1 MFSAM
6 KKFHTLSLVLGLATL
21 AGFTAPSSAQAQ
33 SISCPLE
40 KIRLEVTTRLPSGW
54 WNTPQVNVL
63 QNTRVITLGGKKTLQ
78 CDYGSAGRIMHLA
91 PAGRTCAAV
100 SGGFNCLAPA
110 VARPRT
116 FNSQAVTLRQTYLA
130 DFDRNSS
137 SNSAAD
143 IWFQAETR
151 DLLYLV
157 PRNGAQIGVG
167 NRRNRGFDG
176 CSTARF
182 TSSRVSLSDV
192 PVGSYICMKTNEGRI
207 SQFRMNNIS
216 GGSPKVLQ
224 LGYTTW
230 E

>member
-1 MFSAM
+1 MFSVL
-6 KKFHTLSLVLGLATL
+6 KKFHNLSLALGLATL
-21 AGFTAPSSAQAQ
+21 AGFAAPTSAKAQ

-40 KIRLEVTTRLPSGW
+40 QIRLEVTTRLPSGW

-91 PAGRTCAAV
+91 PVGRTCTAV
-100 SGGFNCLAPA
+100 SGGFSCLAAA
-110 VARPRT
+110 VVQPRT
-116 FNSQAVTLRQTYLA
+116 FNSAGITLRQTYLA

-137 SNSAAD
+137 RNSDAD
-143 IWFQAETR
+143 LWFQAETR

-167 NRRNRGFDG
+167 NRRNRGFAG
-176 CSTARF
+176 CSTARY

-192 PVGSYICMKTNEGRI
+192 PVGSYVCMKTNEGRI

-216 GGSPKVLQ
+216 SGSPKILQ
-224 LGYTTW
+224 LGFTTW

>member
-1 MFSAM
+1 MFSTL
-6 KKFHTLSLVLGLATL
+6 KKFHTLSLVLCLATL
-21 AGFTAPSSAQAQ
+21 ASFAVPSSAQAQ

-40 KIRLEVTTRLPSGW
+40 RIRLEVTTRLPSGW

-78 CDYGSAGRIMHLA
+78 CDYGSAGRIMKLA
-91 PAGRTCAAV
+91 PAGRNCTAV
-100 SGGFNCLAPA
+100 RSGFSCLAPA

-116 FNSQAVTLRQTYLA
+116 FNTAGITLRQTYLA
-130 DFDRNSS
+130 DFDRSSS
-137 SNSAAD
+137 SNRDAD

-157 PRNGAQIGVG
+157 PRNGALIGVG
-167 NRRNRGFDG
+167 NRRNRGYAG

-207 SQFRMNNIS
+207 SQFRMNGIS

>member
-1 MFSAM
+1 MFGTL
-6 KKFHTLSLVLGLATL
+6 KKFHNLSLVIGLTTL
-21 AGFTAPSSAQAQ
+21 AALTAPSAAKAQA
-33 SISCPLE
+33 IACPLE
-40 KIRLEVTTRLPSGW
+40 QIRLEVTTPLPSGW

-63 QNTRVITLGGKKTLQ
+63 QNTRVISLGGKKTLQ
-78 CDYGSAGRIMHLA
+78 CDYGSAGRIMLLA
-91 PAGRTCAAV
+91 PVGRTCTAV
-100 SGGFNCLAPA
+100 SGGFNCLAAA
-110 VARPRT
+110 VALPRT
-116 FNSQAVTLRQTYLA
+116 FSSEAVSLRQTYLA

-137 SNSAAD
+137 SNNAAD
-143 IWFQAETR
+143 IWFQAETS

-167 NRRNRGFDG
+167 NRRNRGFAG
-176 CSTARF
+176 CSAARF

-192 PVGSYICMKTNEGRI
+192 PVGSYICMRTNEGRV